1 MPGNKFQIGKC
12 AFEFAPDTQ
21 VLFEDGGMSFELRAR
36 PGAR

>member
-1 MPGNKFQIGKC
+1 MPGNKFQIGKY
-12 AFEFAPDTQ
+12 AFEFALDTQ